1 MCAIQGTIFPGDI
14 SKNLVIKKAPQSEK
28 FPKVTVLKLNI
39 SRVLPSSLNGSN
51 SLLLH
56 RKWQLRLGTFTE
68 WLLLRMTLLHCHG
81 ISFVPSSNL
90 VIVHFNYHISTVS
103 ACKLFICVTNDIYF
117 HYSKADGLS
126 REEIKSINSEISSM
140 VGSGISRI
148 SYANSKCARDGEK
161 KKSWHWPGMDYF
173 YCNLTVYI

>member
-1 MCAIQGTIFPGDI
+1 MCHPGSNFSRRYLKELGYKKKLLKVKSFQKSQFSNFP
-14 SKNLVIKKAPQSEK
+14 
-28 FPKVTVLKLNI
+28 NI
-39 SRVLPSSLNGSN
+39 SRVLPGSLNGDGSN

-56 RKWQLRLGTFTE
+56 RKWQLRLCTFTE

-148 SYANSKCARDGEK
+148 SYANSKCARDGEGEK
-161 KKSWHWPGMDYF
+161 K
-173 YCNLTVYI
+173 LTLTRHELFLL